1 MAQESGVIVSPVRM
15 PAPGIP
21 GPVDE
26 SNCIE
31 EELVIEPAIVTLHL
45 IESKFITSLRYAYV
59 EGVKE
64 SLLEAMLPFGLAFHL
79 ISDDEMGYVD
89 LSQFDAIVVGPNAY
103 LRREALVRYASRFLE
118 YVQRGGTL
126 IVQYQGYAY
135 QKPGLAPYSF
145 KYSTPHDR
153 VTDETAEVR
162 FLEPDHLLFRVPNL
176 VTSEA
181 FDGWVHDRGLYFFGE
196 WDERYHALLSS
207 NDQGEDPKGGGLI
220 ECQYGRGTYIYL
232 GYSLFRQVP
241 MGVPGAFALL
251 ANVLALPEARILERI
266 EFLRKIPLLAE
277 LSHEQ
282 LDAVARIMFERWHDD
297 RSYIC
302 RQGETGNELFL
313 VYRGEVE
320 VIRETVGGDGHTF
333 FIAKTGDCIG
343 ELAALG
349 DIPRTASL
357 RARGNVELLVI
368 ERINFVETLRR
379 APEMSIRLM
388 KTIVER
394 LAPT

>member
-1 MAQESGVIVSPVRM
+1 MNG
-15 PAPGIP
+15 
-21 GPVDE
+21 
-26 SNCIE
+26 
-31 EELVIEPAIVTLHL
+31 
-45 IESKFITSLRYAYV
+45 
-59 EGVKE
+59 
-64 SLLEAMLPFGLAFHL
+64 
-79 ISDDEMGYVD
+79 
-89 LSQFDAIVVGPNAY
+89 
-103 LRREALVRYASRFLE
+103 RETGQL
-118 YVQRGGTL
+118 
-126 IVQYQGYAY
+126 
-135 QKPGLAPYSF
+135 
-145 KYSTPHDR
+145 D
-153 VTDETAEVR
+153 
-162 FLEPDHLLFRVPNL
+162 
-176 VTSEA
+176 
-181 FDGWVHDRGLYFFGE
+181 W
-196 WDERYHALLSS
+196 
-207 NDQGEDPKGGGLI
+207 
-220 ECQYGRGTYIYL
+220 
-232 GYSLFRQVP
+232 
-241 MGVPGAFALL
+241 LL
-251 ANVLALPEARILERI
+251 A

-320 VIRETVGGDGHTF
+320 VIRETAGGDGQILF
-333 FIAKTGDCIG
+333 VAKTGDCIG

-368 ERINFVETLRR
+368 ERIDFVETLRN